1 MERLINKTKELKNY
15 EKKFNL
21 LKSSF
26 SEEDNSLIKTEY
38 INYTNY
44 INDDYLLNFYMNK
57 INKLNVRQ
65 NIYKLL
71 RYELDQMKFDS
82 VQIKNINELQNKITY
97 FLTRYNFIIKDII
110 EDNWTIYQKE
120 SNQIKYELKDDEF
133 VYDNS
138 ILIKN
143 KEDTNLIYFIKK
155 IYKLIRILAQKINYK
170 VYTKFYD
177 DEYHEICWLLFVF
190 AKN

>member
-120 SNQIKYELKDDEF
+120 SNQIKYE
-133 VYDNS
+133 
-138 ILIKN
+138 
-143 KEDTNLIYFIKK
+143 
-155 IYKLIRILAQKINYK
+155 
-170 VYTKFYD
+170 
-177 DEYHEICWLLFVF
+177 
-190 AKN
+190 